1 MTCIAGLGRINVF
14 RFNNG
19 LTGVMDTIYLILFY
33 LVLDPGVGYQV
44 PGASVN
50 PFWEVISTWIEEV
63 VPAVLGGRA

>member
-1 MTCIAGLGRINVF
+1 
-14 RFNNG
+14 
-19 LTGVMDTIYLILFY
+19 MDTIYLILLY
-33 LVLDPGVGYQV
+33 LVVDPGVGYQV